1 MAKNT
6 YYLHLRKNKKV
17 VNTATYENYS
27 MLSNEKIYEKK
38 EMINNILKIINYF
51 KKLNHDV
58 MIYRIFFNMPYSEIS
73 KLLEIQVF
81 ETDYR

>member
-17 VNTATYENYS
+17 VNTTTYENYS

-38 EMINNILKIINYF
+38 EMINNILKIINSF

-58 MIYRIFFNMPYSEIS
+58 MIYRIFFNMLYSEIS